1 MSPHLIANVRTVGS
15 CAAGVLFAAGSIRTA
30 AWLLGCSACLGLIRR
45 LDSRGIAPSP
55 TRGVPRMPAL
65 DCIADGFLFGGITF
79 FFATDAWHRFLPMV
93 AVGITGMLAT
103 MMSIYAEARAEMRG
117 VAVER
122 SAIMVRPERFVLLA
136 VPQAFLGLALDGML
150 LRSVFVLFGVSAIVR
165 AVNRMAVDYLATQ
178 GLAPSRAQTVD
189 YTLLGPSLF
198 SRSDSS
204 E

>member
-1 MSPHLIANVRTVGS
+1 
-15 CAAGVLFAAGSIRTA
+15 
-30 AWLLGCSACLGLIRR
+30 
-45 LDSRGIAPSP
+45 
-55 TRGVPRMPAL
+55 MPAL
-65 DCIADGFLFGGITF
+65 DCIADGFLFGGITII
-79 FFATDAWHRFLPMV
+79 FATDAGHRILPIV

-103 MMSIYAEARAEMRG
+103 MMSIYAEARAEMGG